1 MVNSVIKLF
10 ADDTKLYRSINN
22 ESDRILLQKDLD
34 AVMDWSTKWQ
44 LPFNT
49 NKCKTM
55 TVGAQASIMGKYTID
70 TEGNKTVLT
79 IVKEKD
85 LGVKFDECLN
95 FATHISEVI
104 TKGNQR
110 IGLIRR
116 SFTFMNKQTFLTLY
130 KALVR
135 PLLEYCNTVWHPL
148 YKKDSEGLEKVQRR
162 ATKLV
167 KELEHLDYPSRLRTL
182 DLPSLVYRR
191 RRADMLQIYRIIRG
205 IDKLDKDKF
214 IELVG
219 QTATRGHSFKI
230 FKPRNKSRVK
240 YNTLGSRAVS
250 DWNSLS
256 EEVVQ
261 ADNINQFK
269 NRLKALWKT
278 KEYKYDPTNHYG

>member
-1 MVNSVIKLF
+1 
-10 ADDTKLYRSINN
+10 
-22 ESDRILLQKDLD
+22 
-34 AVMDWSTKWQ
+34 
-44 LPFNT
+44 
-49 NKCKTM
+49 
-55 TVGAQASIMGKYTID
+55 
-70 TEGNKTVLT
+70 
-79 IVKEKD
+79 
-85 LGVKFDECLN
+85 
-95 FATHISEVI
+95 
-104 TKGNQR
+104 
-110 IGLIRR
+110 
-116 SFTFMNKQTFLTLY
+116 MNKQTFLTLY

-148 YKKDSEGLEKVQRR
+148 YKEDSEGFEKVQRR

-182 DLPSLVYRR
+182 HLPSLVYRR

-230 FKPRNKSRVK
+230 FKPRTKSRVK

-269 NRLKALWKT
+269 NRLEALWKA